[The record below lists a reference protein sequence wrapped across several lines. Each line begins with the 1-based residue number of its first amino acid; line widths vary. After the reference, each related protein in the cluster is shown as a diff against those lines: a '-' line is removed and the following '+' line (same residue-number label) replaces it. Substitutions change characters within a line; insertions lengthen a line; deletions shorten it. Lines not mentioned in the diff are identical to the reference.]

1 MNMMNLIKEI
11 IETIQYYDENYLYNF
26 VAFHFYGL
34 FYDMLI
40 NDDLKNDWE
49 WEEFTPVYVSQ
60 ISEYSYE

>member
-1 MNMMNLIKEI
+1 MDIIKEI
-11 IETIQYYDENYLYNF
+11 IETIQFYDENYLYNF

-49 WEEFTPVYVSQ
+49 WKR
-60 ISEYSYE
+60 IYSNICFSI